1 MPYTRYDTNCNKS
14 SVQPNKK
21 PAVDAYGN
29 SFDNWCADYQ
39 KHDKDNN
46 PIGSAGCVAPNQDA
60 GKIPTIPYI
69 EIIPL
74 WQHYN
79 YESTAPRP
87 LSKYEHNVTVFDT
100 YIPTVV
106 TPFLVDENDVFVE
119 ILVDGVPYQMV
130 TEDGY
135 SLRYEVNTD
144 ITLTNTTTVVN
155 TEDNG
160 STVQASNGYELSIE

>member
-1 MPYTRYDTNCNKS
+1 MTYTRRDAECNVS
-14 SVQPNKK
+14 AVQPNKS
-21 PAVDAYGN
+21 PGVDAYNN
-29 SFDNWCADYQ
+29 SFDNWCADYE

-46 PIGSAGCVAPNQDA
+46 KLSGPGCVALNQDA

-69 EIIPL
+69 AIIPL
-74 WQHYN
+74 WEARYVDN
-79 YESTAPRP
+79 STREPEQY
-87 LSKYEHNVTVFDT
+87 LHNVTIFDT
-100 YIPTVV
+100 YIPTVE
-106 TPFLVDENDVFVE
+106 TPFLVEENDVFVE

-144 ITLTNTTTVVN
+144 IVLTNSTTVVN

-160 STVQASNGYELSIE
+160 STVQTSSGYDLSTE

>member
-1 MPYTRYDTNCNKS
+1 MPYTRYDTNCNES
-14 SVQPNKK
+14 SVQPNKSS
-21 PAVDAYGN
+21 AEDAYKN

-39 KHDKDNN
+39 KHDKDNT

-60 GKIPTIPYI
+60 GKIPTIPYDP
-69 EIIPL
+69 IIPY
-74 WQHYN
+74 WIARYFDNSERTPEQ
-79 YESTAPRP
+79 
-87 LSKYEHNVTVFDT
+87 YEHNVTVFDT

-119 ILVDGVPYQMV
+119 ILVDGVPYQMI

-135 SLRYEVNTD
+135 SLRYELNTD
-144 ITLTNTTTVVN
+144 ISLTNTTTVIN